1 MSGQRFTSPVSR
13 DGFKGLRIYSLI
25 FPSPRAVIFSPL
37 QETPHLGRNPVYWA
51 GLFLFIIFQIPIVL
65 PKNLTCLLIFR
76 FLTGFVGSPIL
87 ATGGASMGD
96 IFPPNKLP
104 YAMGVWSVGAVLGP
118 ILGPV
123 VAGFPAMLVGWRWPI
138 YELIWMSG
146 FGLLVFVSRA
156 NPHVQLLQRKTALQP
171 YSRTSGWTYGELA
184 ADGTSRRDRLFSF
197 PRLSDR
203 PSSSVVLSAYVSS
216 PETT

>member
-1 MSGQRFTSPVSR
+1 M
-13 DGFKGLRIYSLI
+13 
-25 FPSPRAVIFSPL
+25 IFSPL

-123 VAGFPAMLVGWRWPI
+123 VAGFPAMLKGWRWPI

-146 FGLLVFVSRA
+146 FGLLIFVSWLVYRDRTS
-156 NPHVQLLQRKTALQP
+156 QRKTIQES
-171 YSRTSGWTYGELA
+171 YRRTSRWTYKE
-184 ADGTSRRDRLFSF
+184 S
-197 PRLSDR
+197 
-203 PSSSVVLSAYVSS
+203 
-216 PETT
+216 